1 MQKLKIFSIKN
12 KKSKN
17 TNIFKSKIYL
27 KNIRTKLLNLNNN
40 KTQDSLLF
48 FFFNILSVKKLKVL
62 DFGGGAGEYYKDYIL
77 PKNIKIDIFDS
88 KDVTKI
94 GRSFPKRG
102 IKFISDKQ
110 FLEKKYDVIFI
121 NSVFQY
127 IKNIDK
133 VLLFLIKFNPKFI
146 IFSDFYGSKSKKF
159 RIFQNYYNLKMDFYF
174 HNINTLQKNLKK
186 NGYLLRLISPF
197 IPFVFGEMQ
206 YYDTTN
212 LPKKFQ
218 TDFAYNFVFEKSK
231 R

>member
-12 KKSKN
+12 KKRKN
-17 TNIFKSKIYL
+17 INIFTSKIYL
-27 KNIRTKLLNLNNN
+27 KNIRTKLLNSNNN

-88 KDVTKI
+88 KDLTKI

-133 VLLFLIKFNPKFI
+133 VLLFLIKFNSKFI

-159 RIFQNYYNLKMDFYF
+159 RIFQNYYNLKTDIYF

-197 IPFVFGEMQ
+197 IPFVYGEMK

-231 R
+231 K